1 MCILEEMQW
10 IRTRP
15 VHASDF
21 FHGTL
26 ELVEEGVSVL
36 LLKGEDASRPL
47 VERVE
52 KFAPNYTDKVCVL
65 DAADHALPGISDDAR
80 ALRLTGAARHGPGA
94 AERAPGGPAGPPAHH
109 PALLQA
115 RRVLRRGH
123 RDERE
128 SHREGV
134 RAAPG
139 RHGAAPSLLAV
150 GDNVVDRYVEA
161 GYMYPGG
168 NAVNVAVHARRN
180 GATSAYLGA
189 VGTDRAGQVVLAALE
204 EEGVDTTLTRQVDG
218 PNAYADVRVVD
229 GNRVFGGADVG
240 ISRFALGQ
248 DDLAAAAAFD
258 VVHTGECSM
267 VEEQLQDLADA
278 ARILSFDFSE
288 RPWDY
293 VQTHAPKVS
302 VAIWSMPGGD
312 RASAEDRAARLRE
325 LGPSVVAI
333 TMGAG
338 GAVLLRDGTFAYS
351 PVAAGTDRGHPRGR

>member
-1 MCILEEMQW
+1 MI
-10 IRTRP
+10 
-15 VHASDF
+15 S
-21 FHGTL
+21 
-26 ELVEEGVSVL
+26 EG
-36 LLKGEDASRPL
+36 P
-47 VERVE
+47 VERV
-52 KFAPNYTDKVCVL
+52 
-65 DAADHALPGISDDAR
+65 
-80 ALRLTGAARHGPGA
+80 
-94 AERAPGGPAGPPAHH
+94 
-109 PALLQA
+109 
-115 RRVLRRGH
+115 
-123 RDERE
+123 
-128 SHREGV
+128 V
-134 RAAPG
+134 RAASG

-240 ISRFALGQ
+240 ISRFSLAQ
-248 DDLAAAAAFD
+248 DDLTAAAAFD
-258 VVHTGECSM
+258 IVHTGECSM

-278 ARILSFDFSE
+278 ARVLSFDFSE

-312 RASAEDRAARLRE
+312 RASAEARAACLRQ

-338 GAVLLRDGTFAYS
+338 GAVLLRDGAFAYS
-351 PVAAGTDRGHPRGR
+351 PVAPGTIVDTLGAGDAFIARLLVGLASAEPLDPLVRNATRYATASCSSYGAFGHRTPLHGHAAELDPIRNGRLDLR

>member
-1 MCILEEMQW
+1 MNESSIE
-10 IRTRP
+10 
-15 VHASDF
+15 
-21 FHGTL
+21 
-26 ELVEEGVSVL
+26 
-36 LLKGEDASRPL
+36 
-47 VERVE
+47 
-52 KFAPNYTDKVCVL
+52 
-65 DAADHALPGISDDAR
+65 
-80 ALRLTGAARHGPGA
+80 
-94 AERAPGGPAGPPAHH
+94 
-109 PALLQA
+109 
-115 RRVLRRGH
+115 RVLRA
-123 RDERE
+123 
-128 SHREGV
+128 S
-134 RAAPG
+134 PG
-139 RHGAAPSLLAV
+139 HGAAPSLLAV

-218 PNAYADVRVVD
+218 PNAYADVRVID

-312 RASAEDRAARLRE
+312 RASAEDRASRLRE

-338 GAVLLRDGTFAYS
+338 GAVLLRDGTFAHS
-351 PVAAGTDRGHPRGR
+351 PVAAGPIVDTLGAGDAFIARLLVGLASAEPLDPLIRNATRYATASCASYGAFGHRTPLHGHAAELDPIRNGRLDLR